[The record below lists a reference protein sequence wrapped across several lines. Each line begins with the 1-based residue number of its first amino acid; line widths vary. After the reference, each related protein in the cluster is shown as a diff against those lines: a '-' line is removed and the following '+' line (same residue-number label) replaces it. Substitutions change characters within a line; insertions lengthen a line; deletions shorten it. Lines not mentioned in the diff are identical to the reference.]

1 MFQSFAEGKM
11 NEPGCWWWWRWPEQR
26 QQCTPRILIISPG
39 AQLQFRLAP
48 AILLH
53 PRLQGANIWPILKI
67 CLQFIKNDFELS
79 ADFSKL
85 PLQLVSSLRTED
97 TPVVARNCTR
107 KCSEFW
113 RYDGRS
119 RGKRSV
125 LLQRWGGQYST
136 IHYNTV
142 QYQYSVVQRFAS
154 GSFKQWDNFLAI

>member
-1 MFQSFAEGKM
+1 MFQSFAEGRM
-11 NEPGCWWWWRWPEQR
+11 NEPRLLVVWRWPEQR

-53 PRLQGANIWPILKI
+53 PRLQVANIWPIVII

-85 PLQLVSSLRTED
+85 LLQLVSSLRTGD

-125 LLQRWGGQYST
+125 LLQRWGGQYRSVQYIT
-136 IHYNTV
+136 IQYSTV
-142 QYQYSVVQRFAS
+142 QYRDLPVDPSSNGITF
-154 GSFKQWDNFLAI
+154 